1 MIKLLKTLNSVINQ
15 TLNNDLYEIIVID
28 DKSTDDTFNKLQT
41 FNANN
46 LTIHQLELNSGGPSA
61 PRNLGIQ

>member
-1 MIKLLKTLNSVINQ
+1 MNKPFFSIIVTTFNNDKTIEKTLNSVINQ

-46 LTIHQLELNSGGPSA
+46 LTIHQ
-61 PRNLGIQ
+61 